1 MLQQHAMLFVATGL
15 LQLAARRW
23 HTVLFVAT
31 VLLQLAAGI
40 PCCLLQQ
47 SCCNLHVAAGIGMP
61 CCLLQQAC
69 CNLPLTCRAI
79 CCNRPVAT
87 CRWHAMLFVAT
98 VLLQL
103 ATGIPCRSLQQ
114 FTKKT
119 AHRATESK
127 IGLRTVTVRIRLYG
141 CFIRV
146 PVPYRL
152 VLWPTI

>member
-69 CNLPLTCRAI
+69 CNLPLTYRAI
-79 CCNRPVAT
+79 CCNLRPVAT
-87 CRWHAMLFVAT
+87 CRWHAVLFVAT
-98 VLLQL
+98 GLLQL
-103 ATGIPCRSLQQ
+103 AAGMPCCPLQQ
-114 FTKKT
+114 ACCNLPLACHAFCCNSPVATC
-119 AHRATESK
+119 HRHPMPFVATIHEK
-127 IGLRTVTVRIRLYG
+127 NGAQG
-141 CFIRV
+141 H
-146 PVPYRL
+146 
-152 VLWPTI
+152 